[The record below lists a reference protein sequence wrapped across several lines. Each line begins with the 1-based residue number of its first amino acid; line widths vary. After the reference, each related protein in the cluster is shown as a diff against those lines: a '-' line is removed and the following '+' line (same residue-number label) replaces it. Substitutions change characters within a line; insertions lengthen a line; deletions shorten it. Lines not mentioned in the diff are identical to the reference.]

1 MADAMDWKGSAGES
15 WAAEWRRTDRS
26 FGGLTEQLL
35 RHTRDFAFNSVLDI
49 GCGAGELS
57 LAVARGRPEVAV
69 VGVDISPDLVEAAR
83 ERGQNLVNVSFE
95 LGDASRWRPEPEFQP
110 DLLISRHGVMFFD
123 DPVAA
128 FAHLAGI
135 SAPNAGMV
143 FSCFRGP
150 AERNEIFS
158 GIRGLL
164 PAPDSPPD
172 PHAPGPMAF
181 ADADRLRG
189 ILTQAGWGSIQFEP
203 VDFAM
208 VVGAGADPI
217 EDAVEYFR
225 AIGPVAQ
232 AAARMSAQEQA
243 EFVGKLRAWLET
255 RNIGGMIA
263 LGAIAWIVKARRT

>member
-35 RHTRDFAFNSVLDI
+35 RHTRDFAFNNVLDI

-69 VGVDISPDLVEAAR
+69 VGVDISTDLIETAR
-83 ERGQNLVNVSFE
+83 ARGKNLVNVNFE
-95 LGDASRWRPEPEFQP
+95 LGDASRWRPAPEFQP

-123 DPVAA
+123 DPVGA
-128 FAHLAGI
+128 FANLAAI

-150 AERNEIFS
+150 ADRNEIFS

-164 PAPDSPPD
+164 PAPDGPPD

-181 ADADRLRG
+181 ADAERVRD
-189 ILTQAGWGSIQFEP
+189 ILTRAGWGSVHFEP

-208 VVGAGADPI
+208 VVGAGDDPV
-217 EDAVEYFR
+217 EDAVEYFG
-225 AIGPVAQ
+225 AVGPVAQ
-232 AAARMSAQEQA
+232 AAARMSAQEKE
-243 EFVGKLRAWLET
+243 EFGAKLRAWLAT

-263 LGAIAWIVKARRT
+263 LGAIAWIVTARRG